1 MAESCKGCYH
11 WRGVKDCEYCHYL
24 LDTGFPRNCP
34 ADNCLFYKKEFFK
47 MGKGH
52 KIPEEVRKKV
62 MEFARDG
69 VSPKNIARSL
79 GIGLT
84 SVRRIL
90 KSTEQKKSPETVST
104 PIEPVTE
111 DITDS
116 GNPADTNILADI
128 VENVKQAGTCE
139 NNCIPDIVKEVVSHA
154 LDNLANEIHIL
165 AGRLEE
171 LKADR
176 TQLEKWYFENC
187 NEEVKHG
194 TR

>member
-1 MAESCKGCYH
+1 MAETCKGCYH

-84 SVRRIL
+84 SVHRIL

-111 DITDS
+111 DITHS
-116 GNPADTNILADI
+116 GSTAGTNIIPD
-128 VENVKQAGTCE
+128 VPEVVKQEESYDTTLLNPTVCGAVLDRINKTDE
-139 NNCIPDIVKEVVSHA
+139 ELAALRRDITLLEKEKKALEDYLRKYKEVQ
-154 LDNLANEIHIL
+154 NN
-165 AGRLEE
+165 
-171 LKADR
+171 
-176 TQLEKWYFENC
+176 
-187 NEEVKHG
+187 G